1 MSSSSRAPAPIADVV
16 PRAAVGAEAESAT
29 DLDAGV
35 DADAAVGA
43 EAEAREAALA
53 GWLLQQ
59 GSVLVG
65 FSGGV
70 DSAYLATLALEVL
83 GATRMLAVIG
93 RSASYPAS
101 QWATAR
107 AVADRFGIPV
117 LEVDTDELNDPRYAA
132 NPVNRCY
139 FCKTE
144 LWDRLAPIAE
154 ERGLAVVIDG
164 TNADDL
170 GDYRPGAAAAREHGV
185 RSPMADVGLTKR
197 DIRALSARRGI
208 PTWSQPSSPC
218 LSSRLPYGT
227 AVTPA
232 RLAQVER
239 AEAALRALGVSGDLR
254 VRHHGELARVELG
267 ADELAVWLEPAS
279 AARVASAVRGAG
291 FARVAIDL
299 ADQRGDRGGR
309 YGKVVDAHLLHD
321 EQPTSRS
328 GHIERPRQRHP
339 LARLEQRRQR
349 PQRVN
354 PAQLRRVER
363 RSQEKAVA
371 RDRGLD
377 VAAERREA
385 APRIDQHQ
393 RRSLRR
399 GEIREDRP
407 RLLCH
412 RLDDAFGASA
422 PVVGHPIEVTEH
434 RGTCP
439 RDGGEPAIAR
449 GVTADAEDR
458 DEREAAKRTKAAEHQ
473 RAPKG
478 KVSSSR

>member
-1 MSSSSRAPAPIADVV
+1 MSSSSRAPAPIADVA

-29 DLDAGV
+29 GPDAGV

-43 EAEAREAALA
+43 EAEARETALA

-144 LWDRLAPIAE
+144 LWDRLAPIAV

-197 DIRALSARRGI
+197 DIRALSSRRGI
-208 PTWSQPSSPC
+208 PRGRSHRLPA
-218 LSSRLPYGT
+218 SRLACRT
-227 AVTPA
+227 A
-232 RLAQVER
+232 R
-239 AEAALRALGVSGDLR
+239 
-254 VRHHGELARVELG
+254 
-267 ADELAVWLEPAS
+267 
-279 AARVASAVRGAG
+279 
-291 FARVAIDL
+291 
-299 ADQRGDRGGR
+299 
-309 YGKVVDAHLLHD
+309 
-321 EQPTSRS
+321 RS
-328 GHIERPRQRHP
+328 
-339 LARLEQRRQR
+339 
-349 PQRVN
+349 PQRVW
-354 PAQLRRVER
+354 R
-363 RSQEKAVA
+363 RSSA
-371 RDRGLD
+371 RRRRCARSVCPATCACDIMESSRASSWGQTNSPSGWSRRRRRAWRARC
-377 VAAERREA
+377 AARASRAWRSTCA
-385 APRIDQHQ
+385 A
-393 RRSLRR
+393 
-399 GEIREDRP
+399 
-407 RLLCH
+407 
-412 RLDDAFGASA
+412 F
-422 PVVGHPIEVTEH
+422 
-434 RGTCP
+434 
-439 RDGGEPAIAR
+439 AR
-449 GVTADAEDR
+449 GRSTSS
-458 DEREAAKRTKAAEHQ
+458 AA
-473 RAPKG
+473 
-478 KVSSSR
+478 